1 MTAVN
6 KDFDPGFV
14 GLMDMALR
22 TIRRNLDTR
31 VRPRIEGELAGRA
44 PHLRAS
50 HMRLLSL
57 TPTDGIRLTD
67 LATRA
72 TMTKQALGE
81 FVATLQQVGLL
92 EVTTDERDRR
102 VRLARPT
109 AAGRDIQKAIQE
121 SFAEI
126 EQRLRAEVGPQRW
139 DTFREV
145 LAEVGAIT
153 DI

>member
-6 KDFDPGFV
+6 EEFDPGFV
-14 GLMDMALR
+14 GLMDMAWR
-22 TIRRNLDTR
+22 TVRRTLDAR
-31 VRPRIEGELAGRA
+31 VRPRIEGELAGRG

-57 TPTDGIRLTD
+57 TPRDGIRLTD

-81 FVATLQQVGLL
+81 FVATLQQAGLV

-109 AAGRDIQKAIQE
+109 EAGRDVQKAIQE
-121 SFAEI
+121 CFAEI
-126 EQRLRAEVGPQRW
+126 ERRLRAEVGPGRW

-153 DI
+153 EA

>member
-6 KDFDPGFV
+6 QDFDPGFV
-14 GLMDMALR
+14 GLMDIAWR
-22 TIRRNLDTR
+22 TVRRTLDAR
-31 VRPRIEGELAGRA
+31 VRPRIEGQLAGHG

-57 TPTDGIRLTD
+57 TPADGIRLTD

-81 FVATLQQVGLL
+81 FVATLQQVGLV
-92 EVTTDERDRR
+92 EVTVDERDRR
-102 VRLARPT
+102 ARLARPT
-109 AAGRDIQKAIQE
+109 QAGQDVQKAIQE

-126 EQRLRAEVGPQRW
+126 ERRLRAEVGPQRW

-145 LAEVGAIT
+145 LAEVGAIA
-153 DI
+153 DV